1 MLYAIITQEVLD
13 ANVSDLAIRLYA
25 EIYMCNVQRVY
36 FITDKALS
44 MRINKS
50 VVTVNRAVSELQK
63 AALIHV
69 DTKENRRRLTV
80 RRTLEEKIVEEFK
93 YNTLQGMPDN
103 VREFIQNGFKRPG
116 E

>member
-1 MLYAIITQEVLD
+1 MLYAIITEDVLSS
-13 ANVSDLAIRLYA
+13 NVSDLAIRLYA

-50 VVTVNRAVSELQK
+50 VVTVNRAVRELQK
-63 AALIHV
+63 AELIRV
-69 DTKENRRRLTV
+69 DMKENRRRLTV
-80 RRTLEEKIVEEFK
+80 RKTVEEKIVEEFK
-93 YNTLQGMPDN
+93 YNVCQGMPDN
-103 VREFIQNGFKRPG
+103 VRAFIENGFKKPG